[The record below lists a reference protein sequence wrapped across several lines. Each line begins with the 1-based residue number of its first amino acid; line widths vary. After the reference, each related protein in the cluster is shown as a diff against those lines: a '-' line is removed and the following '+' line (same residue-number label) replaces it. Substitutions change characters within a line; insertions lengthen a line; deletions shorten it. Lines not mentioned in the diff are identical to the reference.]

1 MNNKKISSLLNKGI
15 KFESLKMLNET
26 QINTLYNAVIG
37 EQESLTDKVAGVQK
51 LRQVNA
57 ELQKDIKKTI
67 DLVGEEDS
75 EEELNE
81 WGSSDQHFFNQS
93 IHKQLGEP
101 EKMPSPFSPELESAV
116 EDAVDFYWDDW
127 EEYQT
132 DRDSL
137 LVHGKRAYLRSYFRD
152 DFNMLVKMFEP
163 ASDDGEIDEN
173 ITSSNALG
181 DLAMKKLTGQE
192 TPHDEDDMAPDG
204 MDDDSD
210 NNRSEMGEEVD
221 EEFKSKSQ
229 QKYFFVKCEE
239 EGPKSEWCKRA
250 DEFADDTKDFSKL
263 PEKVETNEG
272 TKCWKGYEK
281 KGMKTM
287 FGKKVPNCVK
297 KESKEEQIR
306 QIEES
311 IVSLVK
317 KYVPKRMSKKDLL
330 NLTEQSPGT
339 KEAPVKTPTRTKPE
353 RKTPYKPKHKPA
365 PKAGDTKT
373 APTRVKP
380 GTKEKPDRKTPYK
393 PKHKPAPKAGKKEL
407 PSFLKFNTLNIKFRD
422 EKED

>member
-15 KFESLKMLNET
+15 KFESLKMLSET

-37 EQESLTDKVAGVQK
+37 EQESLTDKVDDVKQMG
-51 LRQVNA
+51 A
-57 ELQKDIKKTI
+57 ELSQLNQQIDQTIQKI
-67 DLVGEEDS
+67 GEEDS

-163 ASDDGEIDEN
+163 ADENDGEIDEN

-263 PEKVETNEG
+263 PEKV
-272 TKCWKGYEK
+272 
-281 KGMKTM
+281 
-287 FGKKVPNCVK
+287 K
-297 KESKEEQIR
+297 KEEIR

-339 KEAPVKTPTRTKPE
+339 KEVPVKTPTRTKPD

>member
-37 EQESLTDKVAGVQK
+37 EQESLTDKVDDVKQMG
-51 LRQVNA
+51 A
-57 ELQKDIKKTI
+57 ELSQLNQQIDQTIQKI
-67 DLVGEEDS
+67 GEEDS

-127 EEYQT
+127 EEYQI
-132 DRDSL
+132 DRDGL

-163 ASDDGEIDEN
+163 ADENDGEIDEN

-229 QKYFFVKCEE
+229 QKYFFAKCEE
-239 EGPKSEWCKRA
+239 EGPKSKWCKMA

-263 PEKVETNEG
+263 PEKV
-272 TKCWKGYEK
+272 
-281 KGMKTM
+281 
-287 FGKKVPNCVK
+287 K
-297 KESKEEQIR
+297 KEEIR

>member
-26 QINTLYNAVIG
+26 QINTLYTAVIG
-37 EQESLTDKVAGVQK
+37 EQESLTDKGVAGVQK
-51 LRQVNA
+51 LRKANA
-57 ELQKDIKKTI
+57 ELQNDIKNTI
-67 DLVGEEDS
+67 ALVGEEDS

-163 ASDDGEIDEN
+163 ADENDGEIDEN

-229 QKYFFVKCEE
+229 QKYFFAKCEE
-239 EGPKSEWCKRA
+239 EGPKSKWCKMA

-263 PEKVETNEG
+263 PEKV
-272 TKCWKGYEK
+272 
-281 KGMKTM
+281 
-287 FGKKVPNCVK
+287 K
-297 KESKEEQIR
+297 KEEIR